1 MGEDY
6 RYQQYEVLRRDDGSL
21 WELGRGAMGIT
32 YKAFDANLRCPVALK
47 VINNSYLNSDL
58 ARQRFFHEARAA
70 APLRHPNIA
79 SVFALGTDD
88 HGNYFYAMEF
98 VDGVTVDA
106 YIKREGP
113 LSPVEALRVTL
124 QVSRALAA
132 AAKQQLVHCD
142 LKPANLMLV
151 DQEGKKVVKVT
162 DFGLAKGLKMEGE
175 NSGTLTVGGGFVGT
189 PAFASPEQIEERDID
204 IRSDIYSLGA
214 TLYYMIAGRPPYSGS
229 LAQIMS
235 QHLYK
240 SVPLEPLQGL
250 PAAVAALIQRMME
263 KDREKRFQT
272 PLELHQAILS
282 CLPPASQSSK
292 VANAQSWET
301 AALTSGTSLHQSLTP
316 GAVIGRRYQLVQ
328 DLGDEPEGKKFLA
341 KDLSLNCQVTLLV
354 FSREFLSDTKRF
366 TALAEAVDQIGNAP
380 QPTLRQVYYLKSAD
394 DFTFLV
400 EEHIAGS
407 TLMEFLGRVRIVS
420 SEPTLLDENVQFTV
434 YRPPEITPVQWYKML
449 IFAHLDERPEWLDA
463 NEPSPIEEVE
473 DEARRILGDRVESYR
488 KTTEESRLPVPREGE
503 ITLVPEMQGIEF
515 NPRKRSFLWK
525 DGLCVHLET
534 FELRARPDFVVSSLV
549 RGRVTILLGHL
560 ILAEVPLSIR
570 VSQSK
575 ASAAL
580 MRVPSESSSA
590 RRFRRIFASYSH
602 RDLEIVKEMERYA
615 VSLGDRYLRDFVSL
629 RAGERW
635 HQGLLGMITEADI
648 FQLFWSWNSSQSPF
662 VEREWRHALSL
673 GREMFIRPTYWED
686 PWPDPPDP
694 LRPIHFQRID
704 VGTASASTA
713 PQPGTTA
720 MTVTLL
726 DLPRMRRAL
735 CAPEVV
741 RLLNFLAPLA
751 DHEIGHQLSQ
761 VDFTLSG
768 VHLTGSES
776 RELLQRPITT
786 WEHLELKVDGIDV
799 SFLPCHTEKQ
809 PGSVTQTRGAPDID
823 PPGTY
828 VRSLSLLAYEL
839 LGGLRVRVQSTGHY
853 TPLAALSQEGNDV
866 LRRGLTDEYRSAAE
880 LARQFAAVVGK
891 RSAPTPAG
899 CAERAAAPVR
909 SKGRKG
915 LLLIVLIVLIA
926 LLLFGYFASRW
937 LVR

>member
-1 MGEDY
+1 
-6 RYQQYEVLRRDDGSL
+6 
-21 WELGRGAMGIT
+21 
-32 YKAFDANLRCPVALK
+32 
-47 VINNSYLNSDL
+47 
-58 ARQRFFHEARAA
+58 
-70 APLRHPNIA
+70 
-79 SVFALGTDD
+79 
-88 HGNYFYAMEF
+88 
-98 VDGVTVDA
+98 
-106 YIKREGP
+106 
-113 LSPVEALRVTL
+113 
-124 QVSRALAA
+124 
-132 AAKQQLVHCD
+132 
-142 LKPANLMLV
+142 
-151 DQEGKKVVKVT
+151 
-162 DFGLAKGLKMEGE
+162 
-175 NSGTLTVGGGFVGT
+175 
-189 PAFASPEQIEERDID
+189 
-204 IRSDIYSLGA
+204 
-214 TLYYMIAGRPPYSGS
+214 
-229 LAQIMS
+229 
-235 QHLYK
+235 
-240 SVPLEPLQGL
+240 
-250 PAAVAALIQRMME
+250 
-263 KDREKRFQT
+263 
-272 PLELHQAILS
+272 
-282 CLPPASQSSK
+282 
-292 VANAQSWET
+292 
-301 AALTSGTSLHQSLTP
+301 
-316 GAVIGRRYQLVQ
+316 
-328 DLGDEPEGKKFLA
+328 
-341 KDLSLNCQVTLLV
+341 
-354 FSREFLSDTKRF
+354 
-366 TALAEAVDQIGNAP
+366 
-380 QPTLRQVYYLKSAD
+380 
-394 DFTFLV
+394 
-400 EEHIAGS
+400 
-407 TLMEFLGRVRIVS
+407 
-420 SEPTLLDENVQFTV
+420 
-434 YRPPEITPVQWYKML
+434 
-449 IFAHLDERPEWLDA
+449 
-463 NEPSPIEEVE
+463 
-473 DEARRILGDRVESYR
+473 
-488 KTTEESRLPVPREGE
+488 
-503 ITLVPEMQGIEF
+503 
-515 NPRKRSFLWK
+515 
-525 DGLCVHLET
+525 
-534 FELRARPDFVVSSLV
+534 
-549 RGRVTILLGHL
+549 
-560 ILAEVPLSIR
+560 
-570 VSQSK
+570 
-575 ASAAL
+575 
-580 MRVPSESSSA
+580 
-590 RRFRRIFASYSH
+590 
-602 RDLEIVKEMERYA
+602 
-615 VSLGDRYLRDFVSL
+615 
-629 RAGERW
+629 
-635 HQGLLGMITEADI
+635 MITEADI